1 VFTPPPATIAPAMY
15 ERFATALRRADGAE
29 FWLALAP
36 VFLLLLPAMPYVS
49 YPVIMF
55 IKAPMMLHSHWML
68 RSVWGIVGWLACAV
82 FALGTARWAQRLG
95 QARARELLAKTDVL
109 LYAMMHDGTGQV
121 QEPPKTLLS
130 QELLPAPGQ
139 GLGAYEQRLL
149 RLGTHFDRW
158 CAAVGKRYEPRAV
171 RRGLVLSFL
180 PTLAVLT
187 IFVAFPNDS
196 GVWLLLGLA
205 PLLYHHAASC
215 GLRSGAR
222 RALAEFFGEG

>member
-1 VFTPPPATIAPAMY
+1 MQK
-15 ERFATALRRADGAE
+15 RFATALRRADRAE
-29 FWLALAP
+29 LWLALAP

-55 IKAPMMLHSHWML
+55 FKAPMLLHSHWML
-68 RSVWGIVGWLACAV
+68 RSVWGIVGWLCCAV
-82 FALGTARWAQRLG
+82 YAWLTAGWAKRLG
-95 QARARELLAKTDVL
+95 QARARELLATTDVL
-109 LYAMMHDGTGQV
+109 LYAMMQDGAGQAP
-121 QEPPKTLLS
+121 EPQKTLLS
-130 QELLPAPGQ
+130 QELLPVPGQ

-158 CAAVGKRYEPRAV
+158 CKAVGQRYEPRAL
-171 RRGLVLSFL
+171 RRGLGLSFV
-180 PTLAVLT
+180 PTLAVLG
-187 IFVAFPNDS
+187 IFIAFPNDS

-222 RALAEFFGEG
+222 AALAEFFGEG